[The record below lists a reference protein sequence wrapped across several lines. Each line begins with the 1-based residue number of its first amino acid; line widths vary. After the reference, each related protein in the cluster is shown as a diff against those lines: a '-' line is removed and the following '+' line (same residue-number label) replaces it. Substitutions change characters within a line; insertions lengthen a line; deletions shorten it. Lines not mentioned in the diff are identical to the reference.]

1 METRAALRMF
11 SAQYSR
17 YRDWGLT
24 LLAFN
29 CGSGCVDRGVKETG
43 ALDVWTIVAKG
54 FENDPDYV
62 ARAMAAMLVL
72 RNPSVL
78 D

>member
-1 METRAALRMF
+1 ML
-11 SAQYSR
+11 SARYSR

-29 CGSGCVDRGVKETG
+29 CGVGCVDRGVQETG
-43 ALDVWTIVAKG
+43 ARDVWRVVAKG

-62 ARAMAAMLVL
+62 ARAMAVMLVL